1 MLSAVELKQRLD
13 KGDDILVLDVRGA
26 DECVGD
32 LGHIKG
38 SRNIAI
44 EDLPRHLDKLKAYR
58 QHLIVIV
65 CSTDRRSV
73 KAAQMLIQAGFSDVT
88 VLRGGM
94 EQWNRNRLP
103 VVR

>member
-1 MLSAVELKQRLD
+1 V
-13 KGDDILVLDVRGA
+13 IDVRSS
-26 DECVGD
+26 EEYVGD
-32 LGHIKG
+32 LGHIAG

-44 EDLPRHLDKLKAYR
+44 EGLPRHLDELKSYR
-58 QHLIVIV
+58 QRPIVIA
-65 CSTDRRSV
+65 CRTDRRSM
-73 KAAQMLIQAGFSDVT
+73 KAAQMLIQAGFNDIT